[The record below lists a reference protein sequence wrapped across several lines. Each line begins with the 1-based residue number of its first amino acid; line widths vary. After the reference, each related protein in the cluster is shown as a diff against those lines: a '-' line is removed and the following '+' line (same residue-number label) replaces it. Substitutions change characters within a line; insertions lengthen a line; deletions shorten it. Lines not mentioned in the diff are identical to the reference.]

1 MANPPTKTIL
11 IAGPTSSGKSAL
23 ALALAE
29 RLGGVVINADSM
41 QVYRELDVLTARPSA
56 ADAARAQ
63 HRLYGHVP
71 AAEAYSAGRFVR
83 EAETEIAT
91 ARAAGLVPIVV
102 GGTGLYFKALTD
114 GLSPMPEVPDD
125 VREHW
130 RHVAQRT
137 EAIALHAELAK
148 RDPEMAS
155 RLAPGDQQR
164 VTRALEVLEA
174 SGRSLADWQ
183 RQPGRPVVGDADAV
197 KFVLLPDREELRC
210 RCDQRFDSMMARGA
224 LDEVRAM
231 FSLGLTWE
239 LPAMRALGVAPLAAL
254 VRGEM
259 TRDEAVAKA
268 KADTRKFAKRQ
279 ATWLNRYMIAWK
291 SINSQDT
298 ECQAA
303 ELIAFIQR

>member
-1 MANPPTKTIL
+1 
-11 IAGPTSSGKSAL
+11 
-23 ALALAE
+23 
-29 RLGGVVINADSM
+29 M
-41 QVYRELDVLTARPSA
+41 QVYRELDVLTARPSS
-56 ADAARAQ
+56 ADVARAP

-83 EAETEIAT
+83 EAETEIAA

-114 GLSPMPEVPDD
+114 GLSPMPEVPEH
-125 VREHW
+125 VRSHW
-130 RHVAQRT
+130 RGVAQRT
-137 EAIALHAELAK
+137 EATALHADLAR

-155 RLAPGDQQR
+155 RLAPGDRQR

-210 RCDQRFDSMMARGA
+210 RCDQRFDRMMEQGA
-224 LDEVRAM
+224 IDEVRALLT
-231 FSLGLTWE
+231 LGLPWD

-254 VRGEM
+254 IQGHA
-259 TRDEAVAKA
+259 TRDEAVAQA

-279 ATWLNRYMIAWK
+279 ATWLRRYMIAWK
-291 SINSQDT
+291 VVKTQEIES
-298 ECQAA
+298 QAA